1 MTICA
6 CVCAYSVQIE
16 DLYYM
21 LNAVDQTASV
31 VASPKK
37 DYVGEIVIPESVIY
51 KEKEYSVTSIG
62 KNAFRSNAGVTKV
75 VIPASVDSIASSAF
89 YSATG
94 LEEVVMQNSVRVIC
108 DNAFGYCSKLQKINM
123 SSALQSVGNSA
134 FVNCSALKNVEFPSS
149 VKDFGTSVFYGCTG
163 LTSVVLPSNITCI
176 PNNTFYKCS
185 ALETAEIPASVEVI
199 EEDAFQS
206 CKMLNGLNP
215 PSSLRK
221 IGVRAF
227 SGCKAITHVEFP
239 DNVDT
244 IQANAFQACSSLTS
258 VDFNNVVCISDYAF
272 SPCPIKNL
280 DFNSG
285 LDSIGKG
292 AFQGNLAVE
301 ALVLPE
307 SLKTTGKN
315 AFADCKNLKT
325 ADLKNLTYLNNRVLT
340 ACFNLEDITLSSN
353 VEYVA
358 NDAFDRDSLLRY
370 VYVHYE
376 GQAPS
381 AFTDC
386 YFADENLTGNVTIY
400 VQDDLVD
407 QFKTELTNFNGSIR
421 GFEESTPVF
430 VKYVKSINAKKLVP
444 VSVKIITNIACEWSI
459 DGVLPDGLTGTVSED
474 GFVYTISGTPT
485 AVFDETEYVVSAQAH
500 GITASDDLTIRV
512 DAVSPYIEIP
522 DNVNQSLTTDD
533 LEIEDIVLTTN
544 DPDAVFEVDDLPEGL
559 SAVQDGT
566 TFTISG
572 SVPSDEEVYEFVVR
586 AIADGMESEVYCV
599 IELAQEEEEDPWS
612 DLNIA
617 WTQDRNSVSV
627 SNVEVEK
634 IMLYSV
640 SGSLVR
646 SGNGNK
652 ISTASI
658 KKGDIFMVSIKIV
671 GQERVVTKK
680 FIK

>member
-1 MTICA
+1 MNPQHRVYWHC
-6 CVCAYSVQIE
+6 
-16 DLYYM
+16 
-21 LNAVDQTASV
+21 
-31 VASPKK
+31 
-37 DYVGEIVIPESVIY
+37 
-51 KEKEYSVTSIG
+51 
-62 KNAFRSNAGVTKV
+62 GV
-75 VIPASVDSIASSAF
+75 F
-89 YSATG
+89 
-94 LEEVVMQNSVRVIC
+94 C
-108 DNAFGYCSKLQKINM
+108 
-123 SSALQSVGNSA
+123 
-134 FVNCSALKNVEFPSS
+134 
-149 VKDFGTSVFYGCTG
+149 
-163 LTSVVLPSNITCI
+163 
-176 PNNTFYKCS
+176 
-185 ALETAEIPASVEVI
+185 
-199 EEDAFQS
+199 
-206 CKMLNGLNP
+206 
-215 PSSLRK
+215 
-221 IGVRAF
+221 RAF
-227 SGCKAITHVEFP
+227 L
-239 DNVDT
+239 
-244 IQANAFQACSSLTS
+244 SLADS
-258 VDFNNVVCISDYAF
+258 NN
-272 SPCPIKNL
+272 
-280 DFNSG
+280 FNSG
-285 LDSIGKG
+285 LDSIGRG

-301 ALVLPE
+301 ALVLPG
-307 SLKTTGKN
+307 SLKATGAL

-325 ADLKNLTYLNNRVLT
+325 ADLKNLTYLNTKILT
-340 ACFNLEDITLSSN
+340 ACFKLEDVTLSSN

-358 NDAFDRDSLLRY
+358 SDAFDRDSLSQY
-370 VYVHYE
+370 VFLHNE
-376 GQAPS
+376 GQTPS
-381 AFTDC
+381 AFAGC
-386 YFADENLTGNVTIY
+386 YFAGENLTEDENLTHNVTRY
-400 VQDDLVD
+400 GQDDLVD

-474 GFVYTISGTPT
+474 GFVYTISGTPV
-485 AVFDETEYVVSAQAH
+485 AVSDETEYVVSAKAH

-512 DAVSPYIEIP
+512 DAVNPYIEIP
-522 DNVNQSLTTDD
+522 ENLNQTLTDG

-586 AIADGMESEVYCV
+586 AIVDGMESEVYCV

-658 KKGDIFMVSIKIV
+658 KKGDVFMASVQIV
-671 GQERVVTKK
+671 GLDRWVTKK

>member
-1 MTICA
+1 M
-6 CVCAYSVQIE
+6 
-16 DLYYM
+16 
-21 LNAVDQTASV
+21 
-31 VASPKK
+31 
-37 DYVGEIVIPESVIY
+37 
-51 KEKEYSVTSIG
+51 
-62 KNAFRSNAGVTKV
+62 
-75 VIPASVDSIASSAF
+75 
-89 YSATG
+89 
-94 LEEVVMQNSVRVIC
+94 
-108 DNAFGYCSKLQKINM
+108 
-123 SSALQSVGNSA
+123 
-134 FVNCSALKNVEFPSS
+134 
-149 VKDFGTSVFYGCTG
+149 
-163 LTSVVLPSNITCI
+163 
-176 PNNTFYKCS
+176 
-185 ALETAEIPASVEVI
+185 ETAEIPASVEVI

-206 CKMLNGLNP
+206 CKMLNGLNL

-239 DNVDT
+239 DNIDT
-244 IQANAFQACSSLTS
+244 IQAKAFQACSSLS
-258 VDFNNVVCISDYAF
+258 EVDFNNVTCISDYAF

-285 LDSIGKG
+285 LDSIGRG

-325 ADLKNLTYLNNRVLT
+325 ADLKNLTYLNKRVLT

-386 YFADENLTGNVTIY
+386 YFAGDNLTEDKNLTGNVTIY

-444 VSVKIITNIACEWSI
+444 VSVKIISNIACEWSI

-485 AVFDETEYVVSAQAH
+485 AVFDETEYRVTDKSH
-500 GITASDDLTIRV
+500 GFSVSDDFTIRV

-533 LEIEDIVLTTN
+533 LEIEDIVFTTN

-572 SVPSDEEVYEFVVR
+572 SVPSDEEVYGFAVR

>member
-1 MTICA
+1 M
-6 CVCAYSVQIE
+6 
-16 DLYYM
+16 
-21 LNAVDQTASV
+21 
-31 VASPKK
+31 
-37 DYVGEIVIPESVIY
+37 
-51 KEKEYSVTSIG
+51 
-62 KNAFRSNAGVTKV
+62 
-75 VIPASVDSIASSAF
+75 
-89 YSATG
+89 
-94 LEEVVMQNSVRVIC
+94 
-108 DNAFGYCSKLQKINM
+108 
-123 SSALQSVGNSA
+123 
-134 FVNCSALKNVEFPSS
+134 
-149 VKDFGTSVFYGCTG
+149 
-163 LTSVVLPSNITCI
+163 
-176 PNNTFYKCS
+176 
-185 ALETAEIPASVEVI
+185 
-199 EEDAFQS
+199 
-206 CKMLNGLNP
+206 
-215 PSSLRK
+215 
-221 IGVRAF
+221 
-227 SGCKAITHVEFP
+227 
-239 DNVDT
+239 
-244 IQANAFQACSSLTS
+244 
-258 VDFNNVVCISDYAF
+258 
-272 SPCPIKNL
+272 
-280 DFNSG
+280 
-285 LDSIGKG
+285 DSIGRG

-301 ALVLPE
+301 ALVLPG
-307 SLKTTGKN
+307 SLKATGAL

-325 ADLKNLTYLNNRVLT
+325 ADLKNLTYLNTKILT
-340 ACFNLEDITLSSN
+340 ACFKLEDVTLSSN

-358 NDAFDRDSLLRY
+358 SDAFDRDSLLQY
-370 VYVHYE
+370 VFLHNE
-376 GQAPS
+376 GQTPS
-381 AFTDC
+381 AFAGC
-386 YFADENLTGNVTIY
+386 YFAGENLTEDKNLTGNVTIY
-400 VQDDLVD
+400 VQDALVEK
-407 QFKTELTNFNGSIR
+407 FKEELPSFKGSVK
-421 GFEESTPVF
+421 GFYDSTPVF
-430 VKYVKSINAKKLVP
+430 VKYVKNIVAKKLEP
-444 VSVKIITNIACEWSI
+444 ISVKIVSNIACEWI
-459 DGVLPDGLTGTVSED
+459 MKGELPEGLVGNASED
-474 GFVYTISGTPT
+474 GYTYTISGTPV
-485 AVFDETEYVVSAQAH
+485 AVSDETEYVVFAKAH

-512 DAVSPYIEIP
+512 DAVNPYIEIP
-522 DNVNQSLTTDD
+522 ENLNQTLTDG

>member
-1 MTICA
+1 M
-6 CVCAYSVQIE
+6 
-16 DLYYM
+16 
-21 LNAVDQTASV
+21 
-31 VASPKK
+31 
-37 DYVGEIVIPESVIY
+37 
-51 KEKEYSVTSIG
+51 
-62 KNAFRSNAGVTKV
+62 
-75 VIPASVDSIASSAF
+75 
-89 YSATG
+89 
-94 LEEVVMQNSVRVIC
+94 
-108 DNAFGYCSKLQKINM
+108 
-123 SSALQSVGNSA
+123 
-134 FVNCSALKNVEFPSS
+134 
-149 VKDFGTSVFYGCTG
+149 
-163 LTSVVLPSNITCI
+163 
-176 PNNTFYKCS
+176 
-185 ALETAEIPASVEVI
+185 ETAEIPASVEVI

-206 CKMLNGLNP
+206 CRMLNGLNP

-358 NDAFDRDSLLRY
+358 SDAFDRDSLLQY
-370 VYVHYE
+370 VFLHNE
-376 GQAPS
+376 GQTPS
-381 AFTDC
+381 AFADC
-386 YFADENLTGNVTIY
+386 YFADENLTHNVTIY

-407 QFKTELTNFNGSIR
+407 QFKAELTNFNGSIR

-444 VSVKIITNIACEWSI
+444 VSVKIISNIACEWSI

-485 AVFDETEYVVSAQAH
+485 AVFDETEYRVTAKSH
-500 GITASDDLTIRV
+500 GFSVSDDFTIRV
-512 DAVSPYIEIP
+512 DAVSPYVEIP
-522 DNVNQSLTTDD
+522 DNVNQSLTTDN
-533 LEIEDIVLTTN
+533 LEIEDIVFTTN

-559 SAVQDGT
+559 SAVQEGA

-572 SVPSDEEVYEFVVR
+572 SVSSDEEVYEFVVR
-586 AIADGMESEVYCV
+586 AIADGIESEVYCV

-640 SGSLVR
+640 SCSLVR

-658 KKGDIFMVSIKIV
+658 KKGDVFMVSVQIV
-671 GQERVVTKK
+671 GLDCWVTKK

>member
-1 MTICA
+1 M
-6 CVCAYSVQIE
+6 
-16 DLYYM
+16 
-21 LNAVDQTASV
+21 
-31 VASPKK
+31 
-37 DYVGEIVIPESVIY
+37 
-51 KEKEYSVTSIG
+51 
-62 KNAFRSNAGVTKV
+62 
-75 VIPASVDSIASSAF
+75 
-89 YSATG
+89 
-94 LEEVVMQNSVRVIC
+94 
-108 DNAFGYCSKLQKINM
+108 
-123 SSALQSVGNSA
+123 
-134 FVNCSALKNVEFPSS
+134 
-149 VKDFGTSVFYGCTG
+149 
-163 LTSVVLPSNITCI
+163 
-176 PNNTFYKCS
+176 
-185 ALETAEIPASVEVI
+185 
-199 EEDAFQS
+199 
-206 CKMLNGLNP
+206 
-215 PSSLRK
+215 
-221 IGVRAF
+221 
-227 SGCKAITHVEFP
+227 
-239 DNVDT
+239 
-244 IQANAFQACSSLTS
+244 
-258 VDFNNVVCISDYAF
+258 
-272 SPCPIKNL
+272 
-280 DFNSG
+280 
-285 LDSIGKG
+285 
-292 AFQGNLAVE
+292 
-301 ALVLPE
+301 
-307 SLKTTGKN
+307 
-315 AFADCKNLKT
+315 
-325 ADLKNLTYLNNRVLT
+325 T

-376 GQAPS
+376 GQTPS
-381 AFTDC
+381 AFADC
-386 YFADENLTGNVTIY
+386 YFADENLTHNVTIY

-444 VSVKIITNIACEWSI
+444 VSVKIVSNIACEWI
-459 DGVLPDGLTGTVSED
+459 MKGELPEGLVGNASED
-474 GFVYTISGTPT
+474 GYTYTISGTPV
-485 AVFDETEYVVSAQAH
+485 AVFDETEYVVSAKAH

-533 LEIEDIVLTTN
+533 LEIEDIVFTTN

-559 SAVQDGT
+559 SAVQDGA

-572 SVPSDEEVYEFVVR
+572 SVSSDEEVYEFVVR

>member
-1 MTICA
+1 
-6 CVCAYSVQIE
+6 
-16 DLYYM
+16 
-21 LNAVDQTASV
+21 
-31 VASPKK
+31 
-37 DYVGEIVIPESVIY
+37 
-51 KEKEYSVTSIG
+51 
-62 KNAFRSNAGVTKV
+62 
-75 VIPASVDSIASSAF
+75 
-89 YSATG
+89 
-94 LEEVVMQNSVRVIC
+94 
-108 DNAFGYCSKLQKINM
+108 
-123 SSALQSVGNSA
+123 
-134 FVNCSALKNVEFPSS
+134 
-149 VKDFGTSVFYGCTG
+149 
-163 LTSVVLPSNITCI
+163 
-176 PNNTFYKCS
+176 
-185 ALETAEIPASVEVI
+185 
-199 EEDAFQS
+199 
-206 CKMLNGLNP
+206 MLNGLNP

-285 LDSIGKG
+285 LDSIGKS
-292 AFQGNLAVE
+292 AFQGNIAVE
-301 ALVLPE
+301 VLKLPE
-307 SLKTTGKN
+307 SLKTTGSA

-325 ADLKNLTYLNNRVLT
+325 ADLKNLTYLNTKILT
-340 ACFNLEDITLSSN
+340 ACFKLEDVTLSSN

-358 NDAFDRDSLLRY
+358 SDAFDRDSLSQY
-370 VYVHYE
+370 VCLHNE
-376 GQAPS
+376 GQTQS
-381 AFTDC
+381 AFAGC
-386 YFADENLTGNVTIY
+386 YFAGENLTEDENLTHNVTIY

-444 VSVKIITNIACEWSI
+444 VSVKIISNIACEWSI

-485 AVFDETEYVVSAQAH
+485 AVFDETEYVVSGQAH

-566 TFTISG
+566 TFTIKRFG
-572 SVPSDEEVYEFVVR
+572 SFR
-586 AIADGMESEVYCV
+586 
-599 IELAQEEEEDPWS
+599 
-612 DLNIA
+612 
-617 WTQDRNSVSV
+617 
-627 SNVEVEK
+627 
-634 IMLYSV
+634 
-640 SGSLVR
+640 
-646 SGNGNK
+646 
-652 ISTASI
+652 
-658 KKGDIFMVSIKIV
+658 
-671 GQERVVTKK
+671 
-680 FIK
+680 

>member
-1 MTICA
+1 M
-6 CVCAYSVQIE
+6 
-16 DLYYM
+16 
-21 LNAVDQTASV
+21 
-31 VASPKK
+31 
-37 DYVGEIVIPESVIY
+37 
-51 KEKEYSVTSIG
+51 
-62 KNAFRSNAGVTKV
+62 
-75 VIPASVDSIASSAF
+75 
-89 YSATG
+89 
-94 LEEVVMQNSVRVIC
+94 
-108 DNAFGYCSKLQKINM
+108 
-123 SSALQSVGNSA
+123 
-134 FVNCSALKNVEFPSS
+134 
-149 VKDFGTSVFYGCTG
+149 
-163 LTSVVLPSNITCI
+163 
-176 PNNTFYKCS
+176 
-185 ALETAEIPASVEVI
+185 ETAEIPASVEVI

-206 CKMLNGLNP
+206 CRMLNGLNP

-258 VDFNNVVCISDYAF
+258 VDFNNVICISDYAF

-285 LDSIGKG
+285 LDSIGKS
-292 AFQGNLAVE
+292 AFQGNIAVE
-301 ALVLPE
+301 VLKLPE
-307 SLKTTGKN
+307 SLKTTGSA

-358 NDAFDRDSLLRY
+358 SDAFDRDSLLQY
-370 VYVHYE
+370 VFLHNE
-376 GQAPS
+376 GQTPS
-381 AFTDC
+381 AFADC
-386 YFADENLTGNVTIY
+386 YFADENLTHNVTIY

-407 QFKTELTNFNGSIR
+407 QFKAELTNFNGSIR

-658 KKGDIFMVSIKIV
+658 KKGDVFMASVQIV
-671 GQERVVTKK
+671 GLDRWVTKK